1 MLVTG
6 GTGREWEGG
15 YGNSLYLLVN
25 FYVNLKLICIIKSMN
40 FYKCMSHPNCLGPS
54 PALHQSPRSHDTW
67 VLDHTIP
74 SAWMPRLNI
83 WGPPPPPSPGW
94 VLQQSL
100 PSWSL
105 VSSAFLE
112 ADVAWGS
119 EEPKYRGHGW
129 ELYFFFKSSF
139 WLTDLC
145 PDCSGFTRMSWCYF
159 P

>member
-67 VLDHTIP
+67 VLDHMIP

-83 WGPPPPPSPGW
+83 WGPPPPIPRLGSPA
-94 VLQQSL
+94 
-100 PSWSL
+100 
-105 VSSAFLE
+105 VSPFVITGLFSFSGGRCCMR
-112 ADVAWGS
+112 VWGTQV
-119 EEPKYRGHGW
+119 PWTWMGAV
-129 ELYFFFKSSF
+129 FFFKSSF